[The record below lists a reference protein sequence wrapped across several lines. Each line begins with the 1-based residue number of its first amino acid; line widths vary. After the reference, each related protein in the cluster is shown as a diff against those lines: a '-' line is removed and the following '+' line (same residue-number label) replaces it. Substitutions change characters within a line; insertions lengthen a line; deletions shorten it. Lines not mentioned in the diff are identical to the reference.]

1 MKRVFTTA
9 LYFALTTICLKV
21 WALSPGEVIRETYT
35 FAVKGNQELKLD
47 KYDVPSV
54 MTSSNKPCIIF
65 VFGGGFAGGQRNN
78 DFNTAYLNRL
88 AQGGSVV
95 VAIDYRLGMKD
106 ASNHPNLT
114 NEQAT
119 KMLINSVF
127 MAVEDLYD
135 ATTFV
140 YNHADEWNINK
151 DMIVANG
158 SSAGGVTVLQ
168 AEYLACNGHELA
180 AKLPDGFC
188 YGGVIAFAGAILSE
202 GGFGWK
208 KSPAPILMFHGD
220 ADSNVPF
227 DKIELDNYGIYGS
240 KHIAESLDAIQSPYC
255 FYKVENAAHEIAGDP
270 MLINLD
276 EIYSFMD
283 KFVMKRQP
291 LIINIVQEQIGKE
304 EMKKD
309 FTIEDF
315 IGTNY
320 R

>member
-1 MKRVFTTA
+1 MKRVFTTV
-9 LYFALTTICLKV
+9 LHFALTVICLQV
-21 WALSPGEVIRETYT
+21 WALVPSDVTKETYT

-54 MTSSNKPCIIF
+54 TTSNKPCIIF
-65 VFGGGFAGGQRNN
+65 VFGGGFAGGQRDS
-78 DFNTAYLNRL
+78 DFNTAYLRQL

-106 ASNHPNLT
+106 ASSNPNLT
-114 NEQAT
+114 SEAAAE
-119 KMLINSVF
+119 MLVNSIF

-140 YNHADEWNINK
+140 YNHADEWNIDK
-151 DMIVANG
+151 EMIVANG
-158 SSAGGVTVLQ
+158 SSAGAVTVLQ

-180 AKLPDGFC
+180 AKLPTGFR
-188 YGGVIAFAGAILSE
+188 YGGIIAFAGAVLSE
-202 GGFGWK
+202 GGFGWRNA
-208 KSPAPILMFHGD
+208 PAPIQLFHGD

-227 DKIELDNYGIYGS
+227 DIIEMDNQGIYGS
-240 KHIAESLDAIQSPYC
+240 KHIAESLDAIQSPYY

-276 EIYSFMD
+276 EIFTFMD
-283 KFVMKRQP
+283 KYVMKRQP
-291 LIINIVQEQIGKE
+291 LIINTVQKQIGKE

-309 FTIEDF
+309 FTIEDY